1 MSDLSFINLFIMC
14 HFYLLFINSL
24 LLSILKIIVC
34 MCMLFHLIYFPP
46 EFLVLE
52 LVCIL
57 PLLMAYVHVFPQY
70 FEIFSVL
77 PKCSLGYLVL
87 WF

>member
-1 MSDLSFINLFIMC
+1 
-14 HFYLLFINSL
+14 
-24 LLSILKIIVC
+24 